1 MNEIAEMYGQLSPEN
16 REKVEAETARL
27 LARQNDPLSL
37 ARTERHP
44 LPSEEVYEF
53 AYKVLLD
60 SGVRRF
66 PVDVIGLCRKYGVR
80 VKHVPKDKRHLLRG
94 HEGSVTEAIDG
105 VPYILVDESMA
116 KCEQRFAVACG
127 LGHFLLGHIPGTE
140 RCNGRSA
147 NLLHGGKE
155 LEASAFAE
163 ALLAPNC
170 ALELYGLP
178 RDKDGHGGI
187 PLDHEEMIEALCR
200 VGHTVSRMKYY
211 TYNIWR
217 AKIERGE
224 INRSKNEKKLSRRFW
239 LSAFLYR
246 VNHGKGKAA
255 RV

>member
-1 MNEIAEMYGQLSPEN
+1 MNEIAEVYGQLSPEN

-37 ARTERHP
+37 ERTERHP
-44 LPSEEVYEF
+44 LPSEAVHEF

-60 SGVRRF
+60 CGVRRL
-66 PVDVIGLCRKYGVR
+66 PIDVVGLCWKYGVR
-80 VKHVPKDKRHLLRG
+80 VKHVPEDKRHLLRG
-94 HEGSVTEAIDG
+94 HEGSITEAIDS
-105 VPYILVDESMA
+105 VPHILVDESMA

-127 LGHFLLGHIPGTE
+127 LGHVLLGHVPGTE
-140 RCNGRSA
+140 RCDERSA
-147 NLLHGGKE
+147 TLLYGGKE
-155 LEASAFAE
+155 LEAGAFAE

-170 ALELYGLP
+170 VLELYGVP
-178 RDKDGHGGI
+178 HDVNGNV
-187 PLDHEEMIEALCR
+187 MIESEEQMEELARLGGNVLR
-200 VGHTVSRMKYY
+200 LKYY

-224 INRSKNEKKLSRRFW
+224 VNRSKNEKKLARRFL

-246 VNHGKGKAA
+246 ANHGKGKAA